1 MPHGG
6 LFAISPASVL
16 DSLRQPLRRF
26 LHRAG
31 QTSRNTAH
39 GRLYLGEGQPVLVL
53 PMFGHGAE
61 STASLR
67 SVLKEAGFG
76 AYDWGLG
83 VDTGPGEFGLDR
95 CLLRIEEQVIEVFE
109 AERSVVTLLGWGLS
123 GIYAREAA
131 KRINPLVRQVITL
144 GTPFNPAADPGRE
157 CLMLRT
163 LEASRGR
170 MAPAVRH
177 RLRQRP
183 PVPCTAIYSRRD
195 EIVPWR
201 MCVETETPMSEN
213 IEVTAASHQGL
224 AGHGKVLEVITHRL
238 SQPDEEWQPFDA

>member
-6 LFAISPASVL
+6 LSAFSPVSVL
-16 DSLRQPLRRF
+16 DSLRLPLRRF

-39 GRLYLGEGQPVLVL
+39 GRLYLGKGQPVWVL

-61 STASLR
+61 STTQLR
-67 SVLKEAGFG
+67 SVLEESGFV
-76 AYDWGLG
+76 AHDWGLG

-109 AERSVVTLLGWGLS
+109 AERSPVTLLGWGLS

-157 CLMLRT
+157 CSMLHA
-163 LEASRGR
+163 LEASCSS
-170 MAPAVRH
+170 MAPSVRQ

-183 PVPCTAIYSRRD
+183 PVPCTAIYSRHD

-201 MCVETETPMSEN
+201 MCVEAETAISEN
-213 IEVTAASHQGL
+213 IEVKAASHQGL
-224 AGHGKVLEVITHRL
+224 AGHSKVLEVITHRL
-238 SQPDEEWQPFDA
+238 SQPGEDWLPFEA